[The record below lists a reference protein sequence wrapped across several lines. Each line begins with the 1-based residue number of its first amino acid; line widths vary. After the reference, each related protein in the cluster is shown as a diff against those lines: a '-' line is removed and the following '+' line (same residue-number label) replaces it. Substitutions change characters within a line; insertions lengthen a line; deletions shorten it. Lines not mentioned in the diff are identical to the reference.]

1 MKTSLSLSIRRVG
14 IKYHWAS
21 FSVPLNEFQQF
32 DVNVFYESSL
42 SSRQPFRGVG
52 SNWLFHHPIVWSR
65 SRSIS
70 SWAVGWYVAWLVLIP
85 GLVELFLLDVL
96 VIWLNVVLKYYS
108 GLFQMKVD
116 KRAEFQKKQVS
127 TSWGCQQE
135 SGFLRITIA
144 LRWYTFIREEVSWPS
159 PRLQSHRWGVEK
171 VMKISCVELGFNW
184 VRLEGICWS

>member
-1 MKTSLSLSIRRVG
+1 M
-14 IKYHWAS
+14 
-21 FSVPLNEFQQF
+21 
-32 DVNVFYESSL
+32 
-42 SSRQPFRGVG
+42 
-52 SNWLFHHPIVWSR
+52 
-65 SRSIS
+65 
-70 SWAVGWYVAWLVLIP
+70 AWLVLIP

-144 LRWYTFIREEVSWPS
+144 LRWYTFIREEVS
-159 PRLQSHRWGVEK
+159 
-171 VMKISCVELGFNW
+171 
-184 VRLEGICWS
+184 